1 MIFLEQLPSLTL
13 FVMMLAMGMG
23 LEISDFV
30 EVLRKPRAALLGVI
44 GQLVALPLAALAIAS
59 LLGLPKDIAAG
70 LMLIAVCPGGTSSNA
85 ITVLAR
91 GDVALSISLT
101 TFSSFIAFLWVPLV
115 LGWGFMALEIQD
127 STIELPFL
135 STTLRILFTT
145 GLPVIFGIAL
155 RRVRP
160 ALAGRLE
167 RPLLNGSITILL
179 LMIAG
184 LPFQLAAESVDL
196 VELFITATPAVLLL
210 LVSTIAIALATAR
223 LFGVDQRQSITL
235 GVEVGI
241 QNFNLAMVLALSI
254 LAQPRLLGTAI
265 VYLPA
270 MFAFAGGLVWL
281 GRRGTDEPIPAPASS

>member
-23 LEISDFV
+23 LEISDFA
-30 EVLRKPRAALLGVI
+30 EVLRRPRAALLGVI
-44 GQLVALPLAALAIAS
+44 GQLVALPLAALAIS
-59 LLGLPKDIAAG
+59 TLLDLPKDIAAG

-115 LGWGFMALEIQD
+115 LGWGFASLEI
-127 STIELPFL
+127 SGAELELPFL
-135 STTLRILFTT
+135 STTLRILLTT
-145 GLPVIFGIAL
+145 GLPVVLGIAIRHT
-155 RRVRP
+155 RRAIAARW
-160 ALAGRLE
+160 E

-196 VELFITATPAVLLL
+196 VELFVTASPAVLLL
-210 LVSTIAIALATAR
+210 LMSTIAIALTTAR
-223 LFGVDQRQSITL
+223 LFGIDRRQSITL
-235 GVEVGI
+235 GIEVGI

-254 LAQPRLLGTAI
+254 LAQPRLLGTAT

-270 MFAFAGGLVWL
+270 MFTFAWGLVWL
-281 GRRGTDEPIPAPASS
+281 GRRGSDESIVETASQ